1 MNILAVDTAG
11 KSAAVAIL
19 RDDTLLYET
28 QCNNGMTHSETLL
41 PMIDGMLQAAKID
54 LGSVDLLAVTHG
66 PGSFTGL
73 RIGAAAIKGL
83 CAGAGLPCVG
93 VSTLEATAYNLAHGR
108 GYVVPCMDARRN
120 QVYTATF
127 LADGSGALKRVSE
140 DEAVA
145 AEEALRFCSDEK
157 MPVFLLGDGGRMC
170 YTIHNGNVRVRL
182 APPHLLSTRGSAV
195 AACAAAPENRRRA
208 GDGAAL
214 ALHYIRLS
222 QAQRERQERQRL
234 NGGM

>member
-1 MNILAVDTAG
+1 MRILGLDCSAKSASCAVVEEGIILAESFVNT
-11 KSAAVAIL
+11 KL
-19 RDDTLLYET
+19 
-28 QCNNGMTHSETLL
+28 THSETLL

-54 LGSVDLLAVTHG
+54 LHSVDLLAVTHG

-93 VSTLEATAYNLAHGR
+93 ISTLEATAYNLAHER
-108 GYVVPCMDARRN
+108 GYLVPCMDARRN

-127 LADGSGALKRVSE
+127 LADGSGAIKRVSE

-157 MPVFLLGDGGRMC
+157 MPIFLLGDGGRMC
-170 YTIHNGNVRVRL
+170 YTIYNGNARVRL

-195 AACAAAPENRRRA
+195 AACAAAPENRLRA